1 MPRAN
6 TVIEANDRIVVFAGS
21 EQIKKVE
28 KMFAVRLEY
37 F

>member
-1 MPRAN
+1 VPRVGDR
-6 TVIEANDRIVVFAGS
+6 VILFSTYAA
-21 EQIKKVE
+21 IKSVE